1 MATIACNLNEKKDK
15 ELLKFVDDMNCKG
28 FNNST
33 LLKVALYEYMETHKA
48 KKQLQYNSMV
58 EQDQILH
65 PSSRYNREESI
76 EVNPNTNIDKDKVE
90 NESVEEVINED
101 IVEATIEDTIKDTIK
116 EEYTSPEFIEHEE
129 EVIVNNTNNT
139 NDTND
144 INNNTNTKL
153 PTDDPK
159 INSFLNKFV
168 VNGVNA

>member
-1 MATIACNLNEKKDK
+1 MATLACNLNGKKDK
-15 ELLKFVDDMNCKG
+15 ELLKFVDDMNSKG

-101 IVEATIEDTIKDTIK
+101 IVEATTEDTIK

-129 EVIVNNTNNT
+129 EAIVNNTNNT
-139 NDTND
+139 NNIND
-144 INNNTNTKL
+144 NANTKL